1 MILVP
6 TSSACQVAN
15 SDDTCSEIIII
26 FTVSQLQPVR
36 HYKWYIIGKLLG
48 PPSWYI
54 YNSGQVM
61 DFKSHGFSKTF
72 EKLRIWWKGKRST
85 SVRPPTPPPHP
96 FSIYYQYFVNLQHD
110 HHLHTNWNLAAHWLF
125 LFSVTD
131 TIFAKWKNASNKI
144 SLDFDTVNMF
154 FKNVWHNVETL
165 LI

>member
-1 MILVP
+1 MSSGQFRWHMFRNNHHLYCKP
-6 TSSACQVAN
+6 TAACQTLQVIYYR
-15 SDDTCSEIIII
+15 EI
-26 FTVSQLQPVR
+26 VR
-36 HYKWYIIGKLLG
+36 ART
-48 PPSWYI
+48 PSWYI

-110 HHLHTNWNLAAHWLF
+110 HHLHTNWNLAARWLF